1 MKIDG
6 ALSRSAVE
14 RLVAKPLDMSVI
26 AAAHGVFQ
34 LASATMT
41 RAVKA
46 VSTFRGRDP
55 RDFALFAFGGNGA
68 LMAASIADALEIR
81 SVIVPRFAG
90 VFSALGLLD
99 ANLERDMSRTWMQSL
114 DQLDGVE
121 LEQRYADI
129 ESELRKA
136 YAASHGAAGLSLRRT
151 ADLRYRGQAF
161 ELNVMAPQTGSNAGA
176 VLRERFVSEHRRTYG
191 HGSAD
196 DPIDLVNIR
205 VTATLPVERRP
216 DAVHS
221 IGRSNSGS
229 VHRDAFFGA
238 KLGLMSTRILRRANL
253 STRQPGPLIIEED
266 DATVLVP
273 PHWSAELGADAAI
286 LMNRNMS

>member
-1 MKIDG
+1 
-6 ALSRSAVE
+6 
-14 RLVAKPLDMSVI
+14 
-26 AAAHGVFQ
+26 
-34 LASATMT
+34 
-41 RAVKA
+41 
-46 VSTFRGRDP
+46 
-55 RDFALFAFGGNGA
+55 
-68 LMAASIADALEIR
+68 
-81 SVIVPRFAG
+81 
-90 VFSALGLLD
+90 
-99 ANLERDMSRTWMQSL
+99 
-114 DQLDGVE
+114 
-121 LEQRYADI
+121 
-129 ESELRKA
+129 LRKA

-161 ELNVMAPQTGSNAGA
+161 ELNVMAPQPGSNAGA

-238 KLGLMSTRILRRANL
+238 KLGLMSTRILGRANL
-253 STRQPGPLIIEED
+253 STRQRGPLIIEED

-286 LMNRNMS
+286 LMNRDMS